1 MNTLSATSI
10 ATFKACPYRYY
21 YRYVLGLVPIVEGDA
36 QRMGTN
42 YHRIHEISD
51 MKLGGPCECQHT
63 QCAECE
69 LCGNTGKFPDNP
81 MDAVIRHLD
90 KAYAVAPVSKTI
102 EEWEVEK
109 ITLLYSLIGYQWY
122 YGEQDIEYVVEKLEQ
137 KFRIPLLSPITRR
150 KLALELIGK
159 IDRLFSAST
168 NRFVHDYKSTSKNVE
183 PDSTFWNHLTLDT
196 QTRLYTYA
204 AARMDL
210 GLCGVLYDAWHKP
223 QISPK
228 MLTQADSAK
237 FVEDGMYCGE
247 KFEIQFTQEPPP
259 DGTEY
264 LHVNGRKT
272 ETEPGKKPGTFAIR
286 ETPEMFGAR
295 LLQDITTRPAY
306 YFARREVAHTADDIK
321 TFEWELFNIYSSI
334 RMMANKNT
342 WWRNEQSCEATYRCD
357 YIDFCYS
364 NKQVGPDEVP
374 DNFRKVV

>member
-10 ATFKACPYRYY
+10 ATFKSCPYRYY
-21 YRYVLGLVPIVEGDA
+21 YRYVLGLAPIIESDS

-42 YHRIHEISD
+42 YHRIHEIAD
-51 MKLGGPCECQHT
+51 MKPGGPCECQQT

-69 LCGNTGKFPDNP
+69 LCQSTGKFPGNP

-90 KAYAVAPVSKTI
+90 KAYATAPVSKTL

-109 ITLLYSLIGYQWY
+109 IILLYSLIGYQWY
-122 YGEQDIEYVVEKLEQ
+122 YGEQDAEYTVESLEQ
-137 KFRIPLLSPITRR
+137 KFRIPLLSPITGR
-150 KLALELIGK
+150 KLAPELIGK
-159 IDRLFSAST
+159 IDRLFSAGT

-228 MLTQADSAK
+228 NLTQGDSAK
-237 FVEDGMYCGE
+237 FVEDGIYCGE
-247 KFEIQFTQEPPP
+247 KFEIQTDLQAGPVTVNNKI
-259 DGTEY
+259 TE
-264 LHVNGRKT
+264 V
-272 ETEPGKKPGTFAIR
+272 EPGKKPGTFAIR

-306 YFARREVAHTADDIK
+306 YFARREVAHTTEDIK

-342 WWRNEQSCEATYRCD
+342 WWRNEQSCENTYKCD
-357 YIDFCYS
+357 YINFCY
-364 NKQVGPDEVP
+364 NNIVVGPDEVP